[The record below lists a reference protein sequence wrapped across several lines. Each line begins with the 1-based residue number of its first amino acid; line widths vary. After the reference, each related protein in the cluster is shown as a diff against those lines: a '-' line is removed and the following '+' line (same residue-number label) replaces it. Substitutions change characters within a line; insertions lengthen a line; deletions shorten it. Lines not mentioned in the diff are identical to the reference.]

1 MAAVNGKDAAP
12 ESPIVPPSSLIRRV
26 SSKNIRNSISED
38 KENGE
43 CNTKSTSF
51 VSKYKKAPEALK
63 AFHLSEAESE
73 LEVPGTPMTPRTST
87 TPGHENCTF
96 HHDLELDHRPPTR
109 EALLPDMASSY
120 RLLLTGL
127 GEDPDRQGLLKT
139 PERAAKAMLFFTKG
153 YDQSLEEVLNDAI
166 FDEDHDEMVVVKD
179 IEMFSM
185 CEHHLVPFYGK
196 VSIGYLPQGKIL
208 GLSKLARYMDTSRY
222 ENWKYSVQSVIY
234 GYDIIDMSGR
244 DRDIGR
250 KWESGSAKRKRKAE
264 RTASNQALSLN
275 MMKFL
280 NQTASG
286 STVPSESIASTSTQQ
301 TSEIPLGNAP
311 DALSTESELQL
322 DVELGSCSS
331 QSKMDTEILVLSSS
345 NQEEQVLDS
354 PICSDD
360 ASAIDQQLLN
370 NLDPGFWKFPITDS
384 QRRDIVQSGPTQ
396 QLNDDEYYPKAVTKT
411 TGEYLANAILEHLE
425 KYDLNIQDCRGQGYD
440 NGANMVG
447 VNTGVKTRI
456 LNINPR
462 AFFTPCGCHS
472 WNLLLVDAA
481 NSSVAAKPFFGFIQK
496 IYLLFSSSS
505 KRWDLIKGKL
515 KLTMKP
521 LSDTRW
527 ESRVEAV
534 KAVLLQFDEVIE
546 CIESLKNQTE
556 QSDTLSDCDSV
567 ATEQGLAKYVL
578 PTSNLG
584 LAPPLDIIVNGRPS
598 MPLLCMTCDRRP
610 KTSQAYIAVS
620 GIVEIFSRRLQV
632 QERLT
637 KQIAIAVTQAVRPA
651 GVAVVIEGVIAHFVQ
666 LIEQK
671 LEHTDPCLQC
681 RTGHI
686 VEVAFASRA
695 SACACPTIPTLEL
708 TTYM

>member
-1 MAAVNGKDAAP
+1 MGVR
-12 ESPIVPPSSLIRRV
+12 I
-26 SSKNIRNSISED
+26 SKE
-38 KENGE
+38 
-43 CNTKSTSF
+43 
-51 VSKYKKAPEALK
+51 
-63 AFHLSEAESE
+63 
-73 LEVPGTPMTPRTST
+73 
-87 TPGHENCTF
+87 
-96 HHDLELDHRPPTR
+96 
-109 EALLPDMASSY
+109 
-120 RLLLTGL
+120 
-127 GEDPDRQGLLKT
+127 
-139 PERAAKAMLFFTKG
+139 
-153 YDQSLEEVLNDAI
+153 
-166 FDEDHDEMVVVKD
+166 
-179 IEMFSM
+179 
-185 CEHHLVPFYGK
+185 
-196 VSIGYLPQGKIL
+196 
-208 GLSKLARYMDTSRY
+208 
-222 ENWKYSVQSVIY
+222 
-234 GYDIIDMSGR
+234 
-244 DRDIGR
+244 
-250 KWESGSAKRKRKAE
+250 KRKAE

-354 PICSDD
+354 PIRSDD
-360 ASAIDQQLLN
+360 ASAIDQQVLD

-396 QLNDDEYYPKAVTKT
+396 QLNDDEYYPKGDDQRHFSNFYFSKKLNNGETQHRRCQCY
-411 TGEYLANAILEHLE
+411 TGTPR

-481 NSSVAAKPFFGFIQK
+481 NSSVAAKTLFGFIQK

-556 QSDTLSDCDSV
+556 QSDTLSDCDSESAGGGYLSQPCLSLSRSARYHIAVQTSCASGPPRRPTSVRHGRRTSVSCDKTRNKLNQHHYCIVPLDRFGPIQFPIITAIAGREIRYLRRRFRYFRTGPCQHTLPYLCPPAAHLPFRSGFCCPALLQRIYGSFDFPDLCHLTLTDFRGIRVLMSKFGCIQFFTLQV
-567 ATEQGLAKYVL
+567 AKVSRPPTLRMVAQKTNPARTRAHTQKSPCAHVQCTRNSHWEDTLPAKRVLAVCASIYPPSKYVHSPFVEAAL
-578 PTSNLG
+578 IIQLLALAAFSAGANTARRRRRQALDFFDKHQYLKVARRRGGRGGGARLG
-584 LAPPLDIIVNGRPS
+584 WPRRMPPQFALSPLSIIG
-598 MPLLCMTCDRRP
+598 T
-610 KTSQAYIAVS
+610 
-620 GIVEIFSRRLQV
+620 
-632 QERLT
+632 
-637 KQIAIAVTQAVRPA
+637 
-651 GVAVVIEGVIAHFVQ
+651 
-666 LIEQK
+666 
-671 LEHTDPCLQC
+671 
-681 RTGHI
+681 
-686 VEVAFASRA
+686 
-695 SACACPTIPTLEL
+695 
-708 TTYM
+708 